1 MIKLSEPTLKKLAQQ
16 EGTPLFIVDHEKI
29 RQNFRRFRKALPRV
43 QCYFAVKA
51 NSLDQIIQTLFT
63 EGASFDVASFPEFMQ
78 VHKYIKKWGQKERHG
93 FIYDKIIFSNT
104 IKDEETL
111 QKLKPYRPLVTYDN
125 EDEIIKIKEHCPTAG
140 LVLRLSVSDTGSM
153 VEMTSKFGVDPGEAQ
168 DLIDKAFRAGL
179 IVEGLSFHVGSQCT
193 NFDNYVQALN
203 TAAQI
208 FRQANARDYPKKLN
222 IIDLGGGFPVTYHEN
237 VPRFEKL
244 AHIINSEIDRLFPEK
259 EIEIIAEPGRFMVAN
274 AATLVTRIIGRARR
288 GGKRFYH
295 VNDGV
300 YHTYSGIVFDHCPY
314 HLEFFKCKGQGKKE
328 ICAVV
333 GPTCDGFDKISLEE
347 NLPGDLKIGEM
358 LYTENIGAYSIV
370 SATNFN
376 GFAPAKV
383 FHVNQ

>member
-1 MIKLSEPTLKKLAQQ
+1 MVKLTAATLQALAKK
-16 EGTPLFIVDHEKI
+16 EGTPLFIVDHEQL
-29 RQNFRRFRKALPRV
+29 RRNYRRFKQALPRV
-43 QCYFAVKA
+43 QCYYAVKA
-51 NSLDQIIQTLFT
+51 NSLDPIIATLFD

-78 VHKYIKKWGQKERHG
+78 VHKYIRKWPTKERHW

-111 QKLKPYRPLVTYDN
+111 RKLKPYRPLVTYDN
-125 EDEIIKIKEHCPTAG
+125 EDEIHKIKTHCPTAG

-153 VEMTSKFGVDPGEAQ
+153 VEMTSKFGVDPAQ
-168 DLIDKAFRAGL
+168 APDLIAKAFAAGL

-193 NFDNYVQALN
+193 NFDNYVQALA

-208 FRQANARDYPKKLN
+208 FRDANRRGYAKKLN
-222 IIDLGGGFPVTYHEN
+222 IIDLGGGFPVPYHAN
-237 VPRFEKL
+237 VPRFEQL
-244 AHIINSEIDRLFPEK
+244 AHIINAEINRLFPEK
-259 EIEIIAEPGRFMVAN
+259 DIEILAEPGRFMVAN

-288 GGKRFYH
+288 AGKRFYH

-314 HLEFFKCKGQGKKE
+314 HLNYFKGRNQGKKE

-347 NLPGDLKIGEM
+347 NLPGDLKIGDL
-358 LYTENIGAYSIV
+358 LYTESIGAYSIA
-370 SATNFN
+370 SSTYFN
-376 GFAPAKV
+376 GFPPAKV
-383 FHVNQ
+383 CHINR